1 MTLSVVA
8 WTLAGGF
15 LLLAAYFFN
24 AASQAKTR
32 KVLLAKELK
41 GLQDEFEKVS
51 KRLAKRDKEH
61 DKRNEE
67 TTELRRSLEK
77 LKKREKAQRSNQQVA
92 PDRVSELERAVAKA
106 EAKCHEK
113 EEQLLQTE
121 GGLALARAEL
131 ALLKKPKEAPAKPVA
146 PVEDPRI
153 KEIAELKTRLEEL
166 SPRAQAMEK
175 ELKDA
180 KAQAKRYKNKNEV
193 LDKTYVVLRGEHKIQ
208 REKLRMQRQEL
219 ERLRAMSVT
228 LGAAVPTQDPM
239 ESVDDSIDDHDE
251 DYAEEVEAEENL

>member
-8 WTLAGGF
+8 WIFAGAL

-24 AASQAKTR
+24 TAAQAK
-32 KVLLAKELK
+32 KKEAVLAKELK
-41 GLQDEFEKVS
+41 ELQDEFEKVS

-67 TTELRRSLEK
+67 TAELRRNLEK

-92 PDRVSELERAVAKA
+92 PDRVSELEHSLARA
-106 EAKCHEK
+106 EARYQEK

-131 ALLKKPKEAPAKPVA
+131 ELLKKPKEAPAKPVT

-166 SPRAQAMEK
+166 SPRTQAMEK

-228 LGAAVPTQDPM
+228 LGAAVPTTEPID
-239 ESVDDSIDDHDE
+239 SVDDSIEDHDD